1 MIKSTII
8 YLYKDLIL
16 SKRHYE
22 ETIMKLRSQYAQ
34 TYKKQTTSTILLPPP
49 PQTKRILII
58 DDEADINLTLKLALE
73 EEGFQVDTFD

>member
-1 MIKSTII
+1 
-8 YLYKDLIL
+8 
-16 SKRHYE
+16 
-22 ETIMKLRSQYAQ
+22 MKLRSQYAQ